1 MKVISG
7 SSKRHYLARAAISL
21 IIAALIAGMSGCY
34 DDHPLPP
41 CPAEN
46 LEIRTWYDLDAVRDN
61 RCGNHTLMNDLN
73 SSTLGYDELAGPMAN
88 DGRGWEPICSEGVD
102 EISFPFK
109 GTFDGQG
116 CEIHDLFIN
125 GTYSPPWL
133 ELGLFGMSAGII
145 KDIGIVNATV
155 IGVDHEQVGALVGL
169 NNFGIVSNSYSTGN
183 VSGYWDVGGLVGSN
197 GYGTVSDSYSA
208 ASVTGNW
215 NVGGLVGENKG
226 NVNNDGTVSNS
237 YSTGTVTG
245 NSSVGGLVG
254 ENTGT
259 VSDSF
264 WDIQTSGQ
272 STSDGGMGK
281 TTAAMQNI
289 ATFSGVTWDIIAVA
303 NPDIRNISYTWNI
316 VNDVTYP
323 FLSWQT

>member
-1 MKVISG
+1 
-7 SSKRHYLARAAISL
+7 
-21 IIAALIAGMSGCY
+21 
-34 DDHPLPP
+34 
-41 CPAEN
+41 
-46 LEIRTWYDLDAVRDN
+46 
-61 RCGNHTLMNDLN
+61 MNDLD
-73 SSTLGYDELAGPMAN
+73 SSTPGYQELAGPMAN

-102 EISFPFK
+102 EISFPFL

-116 CEIHDLFIN
+116 HEIHDLFIHHAD
-125 GTYSPPWL
+125 SPPWL
-133 ELGLFGMSAGII
+133 ELGLFGMSAGVI

-215 NVGGLVGENKG
+215 NVGGLVGGNTG
-226 NVNNDGTVSNS
+226 NVNNDCTVINSYATGNVTGVDGVGGLVGSSQEYGGAGSTISNS

-245 NSSVGGLVG
+245 NLSVGGLVG

-264 WDIQTSGQ
+264 WDTQTSGQ
-272 STSDGGMGK
+272 TTSDGGIGK
-281 TTAAMQNI
+281 TTAEMQNI

-303 NPDIRNISYTWNI
+303 NPDIRNLSYTWNI
-316 VNDVTYP
+316 VDDETYP
-323 FLSWQT
+323 FLSWQS